1 MDKKELWQYINIRM
15 EAREVAARIAT
26 LTDEISD
33 MEKGGIIESEVVTRG
48 KRGKKALGTV
58 KVTGFPDAKYQGK
71 LQRLRNCR
79 RKNALLLAEIDEKA
93 AAVETFI
100 CGIEDAEVRRILRLK
115 CLEDIALTWEQ
126 VAHRMGGMYTGDSC
140 RMIVKRYMQKQ

>member
-1 MDKKELWQYINIRM
+1 MDKNELWQYINVRM
-15 EAREVAARIAT
+15 EAREVAARIAK

-33 MEKGGIIESEVVTRG
+33 IEKGGIISDVVTRG

-71 LQRLRNCR
+71 LQRLRDCR
-79 RKNALLLAEIDEKA
+79 RLNALLLAEIDEKA